1 MLTTTLAP
9 DLAVDRELALGL
21 RLAALLFGL
30 TVVSL
35 APILES
41 CASMLISGVEVLLY
55 CLYCWRRGD
64 MNAAG
69 GESVKDAYR
78 APLTVGSDPLRTP
91 IPLSEG
97 LLSGVEVWTAS

>member
-1 MLTTTLAP
+1 M
-9 DLAVDRELALGL
+9 
-21 RLAALLFGL
+21 
-30 TVVSL
+30 SL

-55 CLYCWRRGD
+55 CLRRGD